1 MGDRL
6 ARAQTIYV
14 FFVRPWNSDT
24 VAMPSHIRTRSPKY
38 LIHGSARRRN
48 ISCFCIQ
55 QHSRLYYYLF
65 AATTRAKEKKE
76 GTRNRLYVAIGYS
89 RLRCVGVCACERL
102 LFHRRHTLSSCLAYP
117 LWTMDYAMTF
127 ACGIN
132 VYNTVT
138 MRMPCGWWFIQ
149 SHFELLQF
157 LDVVVNDIISLS
169 LSFPFVRSFVLYLF
183 PFLSFSFVTLRC
195 NYFVVASLK
204 LLCSLCSCFS
214 AVFSFSFF
222 FRFTFRTWVFL
233 FAVFLLFSFT
243 HHTHSPH
250 IRFELAIAEHDTLF
264 STEGM
269 KEKRARPIPCNE
281 IANCV

>member
-76 GTRNRLYVAIGYS
+76 GTRNRLYFAIGYS

-204 LLCSLCSCFS
+204 LLCCVHVFLRFFPSLSFS
-214 AVFSFSFF
+214 VLLFVLGFSFLQCFCCFLSLTTHTLL
-222 FRFTFRTWVFL
+222 TFDSSWQ
-233 FAVFLLFSFT
+233 
-243 HHTHSPH
+243 
-250 IRFELAIAEHDTLF
+250 
-264 STEGM
+264 
-269 KEKRARPIPCNE
+269 
-281 IANCV
+281 